1 MNWLATAR
9 GRIGYTIT
17 PTWLLYV
24 TGGLAVAG
32 LESSVLFTGLVDNGA
47 VRLVPVSASRQ
58 WTAVGFAVGAGGEA
72 AITQKERQC
81 QVGIPFCRSWRGNAA
96 DRELPQHSVLSSDR
110 IRAGRRYRSRRARQS
125 QLQVCAAIADAGRA
139 PMSPR
144 PR

>member
-72 AITQKERQC
+72 AITQNVSVKLEYL
-81 QVGIPFCRSWRGNAA
+81 FA
-96 DRELPQHSVLSSDR
+96 DLGEATRPIGTYLSTPCCLQTASVREDVIAHVVRVSLNYRFAPQ
-110 IRAGRRYRSRRARQS
+110 
-125 QLQVCAAIADAGRA
+125 
-139 PMSPR
+139 
-144 PR
+144 